1 MAADRLAVAMLRAWP
16 GQCEPQARCR
26 GPGCSAHLLAD
37 SGRTVLT
44 QRSVKAFA
52 TSVRRGRL

>member
-26 GPGCSAHLLAD
+26 ALVVARTWGD